1 MPHKSVRQFLTFFT
15 HTKRESECPFLT
27 LKHAVEQETPQSK
40 VVRGIEELRTGLFP
54 PAPSGSSA
62 FPIAAPHPVA
72 TADIT
77 HMVSP
82 EMAEPQESP
91 PHLALVTASFVGGKP
106 GEARAAAAAWRVES
120 LSSQSEDVQLL
131 KDVAALRGAE
141 VVDRERELKQL
152 NELVREQR
160 AMIEGEREAM
170 RAQMEHIRRQAQEET
185 AVLAARTRHA
195 EEESSD
201 LKLEVQ
207 LLRTSLSTTVTD
219 GGQGGG
225 AERVQEMMRRATEAE
240 YEKALLERQV
250 GQLQQSLA
258 ETSQTFAMLQV
269 RSKEA
274 MLQSAQR
281 RIQYRQLAR
290 ILAAWSELAVEAR
303 RGEQDNHELREG
315 CDGGDAQIKVMEDW
329 IKDLTTS
336 LEALRRENLALRCH
350 YDQLQH
356 AQEPPSAAPGT
367 SRGVGE
373 GEKQR
378 KGWTRS
384 KDCRSWFENWR
395 CWTST
400 ARSSRR
406 GVLQSWFDIW
416 RERCPD
422 MCDRQPTLRERDLRA
437 RVAQLEQDLGDARL
451 QTVGEQESSEKL
463 VFLLTDKQQELD
475 TLRADLLRAQEAL
488 AQRGNDVDAERR
500 ECLAGAE
507 AKVLLLEE
515 HVSEMGKREAGVR
528 RQLEDKSRDCDRLR
542 AKVEELQAQVQQ
554 ARVREKI
561 WVLETSGGL
570 ADSGRRGSGVNGEGL
585 RGVRL
590 LCLEKAYI
598 FTQCLAR
605 AHGKRLLLRILYC
618 WAYYADSEQEERAAL
633 QRAQKDQAT
642 WTETPEKL
650 GEVELATKLSICR
663 ERVHALEAKV
673 EELQAVNL
681 AYSQAAMRVAT
692 SSVLSPL
699 RADSTI
705 ASLSSCGTST
715 CFDRSCNGPVDG
727 QSPMRHCGADDGEDT
742 RVAVAD
748 CVISPGSPVT
758 ASEKRA
764 RHVLVLA
771 VSNVTEGQEDSAI
784 AAGAGAPHA
793 GVSAGGRHET
803 LDGALAGTSPLVCAT
818 SDWNVSSP
826 QNTGGKESASEGKSQ
841 VTRGGVEDGGIL
853 AAHDSS
859 EAQVDPKQSLGLAAS
874 SVSLYPA
881 SPTGPAAP
889 ADVGDAALHAGKEA
903 SAMGMCAQEQS
914 PSGVVS
920 QLPNGACWL
929 RTECSPSAAHLG
941 HTPSEHISDPG
952 KPADADQH
960 YAPAIAMEN
969 TRMPGRPGTSRL
981 RAPMHQAAGAEAARV
996 HPVTGR
1002 GKDDLADGAD
1012 AEEDTDEAGGA
1023 VSGPTPLQRSEGGCE
1038 GEESEGCVTPRTML
1052 LIELHALS
1060 NSLSRGACPA
1070 GPMQLGA
1077 GGPAATA
1084 ANASAQGVTHGLLE
1098 VTDHPPRVA
1107 ADRLQTGAQGGG
1119 KLTPKRM
1126 ENKSPSKPPS
1136 NVEGSSHPAG
1146 TGLARIS
1153 AMPNPFTGSPSVVLR
1168 EAPRNGRDSRT
1179 GTSRTRRKSQ
1189 SAGEHRIKGLM
1200 WKSTA
1205 IFASPNKSQA
1215 SEPTSYPSPGP
1226 HSVLPCDPSA
1236 VESRFFDF
1244 DSRSA
1249 ASQSRAWKKCDV
1261 WNQSP
1266 AKQVSVRYAQHVTDL
1281 CASPTGAAAA
1291 EQCGSPGRDG
1301 EADVE
1306 EDEFVPEHV
1315 DAGKAS
1321 SGCAEEKRQEEDEA
1335 EASHSFSVSL
1345 SPIAGAQ
1352 PRFQVLLLCAT
1363 HTHAHTHTHQLDPSV
1378 LKHAQMCG
1386 ERMILNCAFLRFSHP
1401 PFTHNRAPGLPSP
1414 PLSHSHRCTHTYKR
1428 ARAHT
1433 HTICM

>member
-1 MPHKSVRQFLTFFT
+1 M
-15 HTKRESECPFLT
+15 
-27 LKHAVEQETPQSK
+27 
-40 VVRGIEELRTGLFP
+40 RGIEELRTGLFP
-54 PAPSGSSA
+54 PAPSGFSA
-62 FPIAAPHPVA
+62 LPLAAPHPVA
-72 TADIT
+72 TANIT

-82 EMAEPQESP
+82 EIAEPQESP

-106 GEARAAAAAWRVES
+106 GEALAAAAAWRVES
-120 LSSQSEDVQLL
+120 LSSQSADVQLL

-152 NELVREQR
+152 NEVVREQR

-170 RAQMEHIRRQAQEET
+170 RAQMEQFRRQAQEEIG
-185 AVLAARTRHA
+185 VLAARTRQA

-207 LLRTSLSTTVTD
+207 LLRTSFSTTVTD

-225 AERVQEMMRRATEAE
+225 AERVEEIMRRATEAE

-274 MLQSAQR
+274 NLQSAQR

-290 ILAAWSELAVEAR
+290 ILAAWAELAVEAR
-303 RGEQDNHELREG
+303 RGEQDNHALREG
-315 CDGGDAQIKVMEDW
+315 RDGGDADRGDAQIKVMEDW

-336 LEALRRENLALRCH
+336 LEALRRENLALRCQH
-350 YDQLQH
+350 EQLQQ
-356 AQEPPSAAPGT
+356 AQEPPAPAPGT
-367 SRGVGE
+367 SRGAGE
-373 GEKQR
+373 GEEQR

-384 KDCRSWFENWR
+384 KDCRSWFERWR
-395 CWTST
+395 FWTST

-406 GVLQSWFDIW
+406 GVLQSWLDVW

-437 RVAQLEQDLGDARL
+437 RVAQLEQDLGDARF
-451 QTVGEQESSEKL
+451 QTVGEQEASEKL

-515 HVSEMGKREAGVR
+515 HVSELGKREAGVR
-528 RQLEDKSRDCDRLR
+528 RQLEDKSRECDRLR
-542 AKVEELQAQVQQ
+542 AKVDELQAQVQQ
-554 ARVREKI
+554 ARVREKV

-570 ADSGRRGSGVNGEGL
+570 ADPGRRGSGVNGEGL

-590 LCLEKAYI
+590 LCLEKAFK

-618 WAYYADSEQEERAAL
+618 WAYYAVSEQEERVAL

-650 GEVELATKLSICR
+650 REVELATKLSICR
-663 ERVHALEAKV
+663 ERVQALEAKV

-681 AYSQAAMRVAT
+681 AYSKAAMRAAT
-692 SSVLSPL
+692 SSVQSPL

-715 CFDRSCNGPVDG
+715 CFDRSCNSPVDG
-727 QSPMRHCGADDGEDT
+727 PSPMRYCGADDGEDT
-742 RVAVAD
+742 RAAVEE
-748 CVISPGSPVT
+748 CVISPGSPGA

-764 RHVLVLA
+764 RQVFVLA
-771 VSNVTEGQEDSAI
+771 ASKATVGQEDSDI
-784 AAGAGAPHA
+784 AAGAGAPYA
-793 GVSAGGRHET
+793 SVSACGRNGT

-818 SDWNVSSP
+818 SDWNVPSP
-826 QNTGGKESASEGKSQ
+826 QNTGGNESASAGKSQ
-841 VTRGGVEDGGIL
+841 VSRGGEEDGGIL
-853 AAHDSS
+853 AAHDSF

-881 SPTGPAAP
+881 SPTVQDG
-889 ADVGDAALHAGKEA
+889 VGDAALHARKED
-903 SAMGMCAQEQS
+903 SAIGMCAEEQS
-914 PSGVVS
+914 PCGAAG
-920 QLPNGACWL
+920 QLPNGAWL
-929 RTECSPSAAHLG
+929 RAECSPSAAHLG
-941 HTPSEHISDPG
+941 HTLSEHISDPG
-952 KPADADQH
+952 KPADAAH
-960 YAPAIAMEN
+960 YHTPAIAMET
-969 TRMPGRPGTSRL
+969 TRMPSRPGTIRL
-981 RAPMHQAAGAEAARV
+981 SAPMHQAAGAEAARV
-996 HPVTGR
+996 HPATG
-1002 GKDDLADGAD
+1002 GQDDLADGAD
-1012 AEEDTDEAGGA
+1012 AEEDTSEDGGA
-1023 VSGPTPLQRSEGGCE
+1023 FPDPMPLQRGEGGCE
-1038 GEESEGCVTPRTML
+1038 GEESECCVTPRTML

-1070 GPMQLGA
+1070 GPMELGA
-1077 GGPAATA
+1077 GRPAATA
-1084 ANASAQGVTHGLLE
+1084 AKASAQGVTPGLLE

-1107 ADRLQTGAQGGG
+1107 ADSLQTGTQGGG
-1119 KLTPKRM
+1119 KLKPKLLEM
-1126 ENKSPSKPPS
+1126 MSPSKRPS
-1136 NVEGSSHPAG
+1136 NVDASSHPAG

-1153 AMPNPFTGSPSVVLR
+1153 SMPNPFTGSPSVALR

-1179 GTSRTRRKSQ
+1179 GLTRTRRKPQ

-1200 WKSTA
+1200 WQSTA
-1205 IFASPNKSQA
+1205 ILASPHKSQA
-1215 SEPTSYPSPGP
+1215 SGATSYPSPGP
-1226 HSVLPCDPSA
+1226 QNVMHCDPSA

-1281 CASPTGAAAA
+1281 CESPTGAAAA

-1301 EADVE
+1301 EAEVE
-1306 EDEFVPEHV
+1306 EDEFVLEHV

-1321 SGCAEEKRQEEDEA
+1321 SARGCAEEKRQEEEEA
-1335 EASHSFSVSL
+1335 DASHSFSVSL
-1345 SPIAGAQ
+1345 SPIASTQ
-1352 PRFQVLLLCAT
+1352 PRFQVLSLRAT
-1363 HTHAHTHTHQLDPSV
+1363 HTHSLTHPLTHQLAPPV
-1378 LKHAQMCG
+1378 LKHAHMCG
-1386 ERMILNCAFLRFSHP
+1386 DRMTLNCASLRSSHP
-1401 PFTHNRAPGLPSP
+1401 PCTHNRAPGLLSP
-1414 PLSHSHRCTHTYKR
+1414 PLPLSLRYIH
-1428 ARAHT
+1428 ARRNARKHT
-1433 HTICM
+1433 HTLYVYMYGSCTHACILVPMHTLQLTHTRTYHTHR